1 MTRRRGVG
9 NGRTE
14 VVDVG
19 WDVQS
24 TMYKHGQ
31 GGLSAVNLGQ
41 VRTLHQVPDPNPN
54 QGLGQPNDT
63 SAIVHQSIQRP
74 KPTPRAG
81 FYRQTT
87 KCLSKHCPSTSSS
100 TSPQRTVRAI
110 RLLMPTHLSREQ
122 HHASHNE
129 IPPKYNKTSPPPR
142 SYPNPKKHPNQK
154 ENPKANIKIK

>member
-14 VVDVG
+14 VVDVV

-41 VRTLHQVPDPNPN
+41 VRKLHQVPDPNPTEGSDNPTTHQPSSIN
-54 QGLGQPNDT
+54 QY
-63 SAIVHQSIQRP
+63 SA
-74 KPTPRAG
+74 PTPHLGRASTG
-81 FYRQTT
+81 KPT
-87 KCLSKHCPSTSSS
+87 KCLSQHFPSTSSS
-100 TSPQRTVRAI
+100 TSPQHTVRAI

-122 HHASHNE
+122 HHASQKE
-129 IPPKYNKTSPPPR
+129 IPPKYNKKPPLPVHTQTQK
-142 SYPNPKKHPNQK
+142 NTQTKKKTQK
-154 ENPKANIKIK
+154 LT

>member
-1 MTRRRGVG
+1 MTRHRGVG

-41 VRTLHQVPDPNPN
+41 VRKLHQVPDPNPTEGSDNPTTHQPSSIN
-54 QGLGQPNDT
+54 QY
-63 SAIVHQSIQRP
+63 SA
-74 KPTPRAG
+74 PTPHLGRASTG
-81 FYRQTT
+81 KPT
-87 KCLSKHCPSTSSS
+87 KCLSQHFPSTSSS
-100 TSPQRTVRAI
+100 TSPQHTVRAI

-122 HHASHNE
+122 HHASQKE
-129 IPPKYNKTSPPPR
+129 IPPKYNKKPPLPVHTQTQ
-142 SYPNPKKHPNQK
+142 KKHPNQK